1 MATPTSSSSSLWGHS
16 ERLWRERRGL
26 LQEDYVVEEAEALLP
41 ASLPRSPSPR
51 VSVVHAV
58 LVSCA
63 LLLCAVAQSRVS
75 WSREA
80 CGVVPLRPLQF

>member
-16 ERLWRERRGL
+16 ERQWRERRGL
-26 LQEDYVVEEAEALLP
+26 LEDFAEEEAEALLP